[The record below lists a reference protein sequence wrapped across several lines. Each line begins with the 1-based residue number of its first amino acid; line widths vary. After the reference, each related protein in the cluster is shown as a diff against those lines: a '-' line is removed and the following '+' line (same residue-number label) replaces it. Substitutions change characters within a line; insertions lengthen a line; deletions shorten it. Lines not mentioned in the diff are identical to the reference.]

1 MQSKAKTNAKP
12 HAKKEKE
19 SLGQVLYRV
28 FIGIIFGFAN
38 VIPGVSGGT
47 AMVVFGVYERIILF
61 ITDIRH
67 RLKQDWKFFL
77 PIGIGMAISILF
89 FGSVM
94 DVLLQKHEALMQTF
108 FIGVIV
114 FSVPMIFKEAFGG
127 KRDRSKD
134 LLCAIIFLV
143 VLALMV
149 VMAVLKTDTDQ
160 QKEVIKAGVEQ
171 GEIAQASSGWLLEA
185 IKMIGCGALACATM
199 IIPGISG
206 SLVMV
211 IIGVYGEIMAALHA
225 LNLAVLVPFAIGCLL
240 GLFFCAELIRFL
252 LKRYP
257 RQTYSAILGFVV
269 GSVFPIF
276 PGWAYIAPVAAFGVG
291 AAAIVA
297 CDKFAPPAK

>member
-1 MQSKAKTNAKP
+1 MQSNAGTDR
-12 HAKKEKE
+12 E
-19 SLGQVLYRV
+19 SFGQVLYRV
-28 FIGIIFGFAN
+28 FIGIIIGFAN

-61 ITDIRH
+61 LTDIRH
-67 RLKQDWKFFL
+67 RLKEDWKFFL
-77 PIGIGMAISILF
+77 PIGVGMAISILF

-94 DVLLQKHEALMQTF
+94 DVLLQKHEALTQTF

-114 FSVPMIFKEAFGG
+114 FSVPMIFREAFAG

-134 LLCAIIFLV
+134 LLCVVIFLV
-143 VLALMV
+143 VVALMV
-149 VMAVLKTDTDQ
+149 VMAVIKTDTDQ
-160 QKEVIKAGVEQ
+160 QKAVIEAGVEQ
-171 GEIAQASSGWLLEA
+171 GEVAVSGGSWLLEA
-185 IKMIGCGALACATM
+185 IKMVGCGALGCATM

-211 IIGVYGEIMAALHA
+211 IIGVYGEIMAALHT

-276 PGWAYIAPVAAFGVG
+276 PGWAYIAPVIAFGVG
-291 AAAIVA
+291 AAAIVI

>member
-1 MQSKAKTNAKP
+1 MQSKAKTNAKL
-12 HAKKEKE
+12 HAGNEKE

-38 VIPGVSGGT
+38 IIPGVSGGT

-127 KRDRSKD
+127 KRDRRKD

-171 GEIAQASSGWLLEA
+171 GEIAQASSGWLLTG
-185 IKMIGCGALACATM
+185 KALYFFTLLQT
-199 IIPGISG
+199 GSG
-206 SLVMV
+206 SV
-211 IIGVYGEIMAALHA
+211 IL
-225 LNLAVLVPFAIGCLL
+225 
-240 GLFFCAELIRFL
+240 
-252 LKRYP
+252 YP
-257 RQTYSAILGFVV
+257 NY
-269 GSVFPIF
+269 
-276 PGWAYIAPVAAFGVG
+276 
-291 AAAIVA
+291 
-297 CDKFAPPAK
+297 

>member
-1 MQSKAKTNAKP
+1 MQSNAKP
-12 HAKKEKE
+12 RAKKEGE
-19 SLGQVLYRV
+19 TLGQVLYRV
-28 FIGIIFGFAN
+28 FIGLIFGFAN
-38 VIPGVSGGT
+38 IIPGVSGGT

-67 RLKQDWKFFL
+67 RLKKDWKFFL
-77 PIGIGMAISILF
+77 PIGVGMAISILL

-94 DVLLQKHEALMQTF
+94 DVLLQKHEALTQTF

-114 FSVPMIFKEAFGG
+114 FSVPMIFREAVAG
-127 KRDRSKD
+127 KRNKKKD
-134 LLCAIIFLV
+134 LTCLVIFLV

-160 QKEVIKAGVEQ
+160 QKEAIKAGVDQ
-171 GEIAQASSGWLLEA
+171 GEIVLDNGSWLLEA

-211 IIGVYGEIMAALHA
+211 IIGVYGEIMAALHT

-240 GLFFCAELIRFL
+240 GLIFCAKLIRFL
-252 LKRYP
+252 LKKYP

-276 PGWAYIAPVAAFGVG
+276 PGWAYIAPVIAFGVG
-291 AAAIVA
+291 AAAIVL

>member
-1 MQSKAKTNAKP
+1 MQSKAKTNAKL
-12 HAKKEKE
+12 HAGNEKE

-38 VIPGVSGGT
+38 IIPGVSGGT
-47 AMVVFGVYERIILF
+47 ALVVFGVYERIILF

-171 GEIAQASSGWLLEA
+171 GEIAQAS
-185 IKMIGCGALACATM
+185 CGALACATM

-291 AAAIVA
+291 AAAIVV
-297 CDKFAPPAK
+297 CDKFASPAK

>member
-1 MQSKAKTNAKP
+1 MQSKAKTNAKL
-12 HAKKEKE
+12 HAGNEKE

-38 VIPGVSGGT
+38 IIPGVSGGT

-67 RLKQDWKFFL
+67 RLKHDWKFFL

-160 QKEVIKAGVEQ
+160 KDSQRQIK
-171 GEIAQASSGWLLEA
+171 
-185 IKMIGCGALACATM
+185 
-199 IIPGISG
+199 
-206 SLVMV
+206 
-211 IIGVYGEIMAALHA
+211 
-225 LNLAVLVPFAIGCLL
+225 
-240 GLFFCAELIRFL
+240 
-252 LKRYP
+252 LKRQPVQVSGKIPDQLHDAKGNQHRADQHAQHRNGHFMRYQQNHAQHAEQHGHHNVADL
-257 RQTYSAILGFVV
+257 RGANGFECRHECHLLSSVAIVYRA
-269 GSVFPIF
+269 SVLPKTGKHSCLFKNRAQRRNCPIF
-276 PGWAYIAPVAAFGVG
+276 G
-291 AAAIVA
+291 
-297 CDKFAPPAK
+297 

>member
-1 MQSKAKTNAKP
+1 MQSNAGTDR
-12 HAKKEKE
+12 E

-28 FIGIIFGFAN
+28 FIGIIIGFAN

-61 ITDIRH
+61 LTDIRH
-67 RLKQDWKFFL
+67 RLKEDWKFFL
-77 PIGIGMAISILF
+77 PIGVGMAISILF

-94 DVLLQKHEALMQTF
+94 DVLLQKHEALTQTF

-114 FSVPMIFKEAFGG
+114 FSVPMIFREAFAG

-134 LLCAIIFLV
+134 LLCVVIFLV
-143 VLALMV
+143 VVALMV
-149 VMAVLKTDTDQ
+149 VMAVIKTDTDQ
-160 QKEVIKAGVEQ
+160 QKAVIEAGVEQ
-171 GEIAQASSGWLLEA
+171 GEVAVSGGSWLLEA
-185 IKMIGCGALACATM
+185 IKMVGCGALGCATM

-211 IIGVYGEIMAALHA
+211 IIGVYGEIMAALHT

-276 PGWAYIAPVAAFGVG
+276 PGWAYIAPVIAFGVG
-291 AAAIVA
+291 AAAIVI

>member
-1 MQSKAKTNAKP
+1 MQSNAKT
-12 HAKKEKE
+12 ERE
-19 SLGQVLYRV
+19 SLGQILYRV

-77 PIGIGMAISILF
+77 PIGVGMAISILF

-108 FIGVIV
+108 FIGIIV
-114 FSVPMIFKEAFGG
+114 FSIPMILKEAFGG
-127 KRDRSKD
+127 KRDKSKD
-134 LLCAIIFLV
+134 LLCVIIFLL

-149 VMAVLKTDTDQ
+149 VMAVLKTNTDQ
-160 QKEVIKAGVEQ
+160 QKAAIEAGIEQ
-171 GEIAQASSGWLLEA
+171 GEIVQASSGWLLEA
-185 IKMIGCGALACATM
+185 IKMIACGALGCATM

-206 SLVMV
+206 SLMMV
-211 IIGVYGEIMAALHA
+211 IVGVYGEIMAALHT
-225 LNLAVLVPFAIGCLL
+225 LNLAVLVPFAFGCLL
-240 GLFFCAELIRFL
+240 GLVFCAELIRFL
-252 LKRYP
+252 LRRYP

-276 PGWAYIAPVAAFGVG
+276 PGWAYIAPVIAFGVG
-291 AAAIVA
+291 AAAIVL